1 MHIVYIYLYTYI
13 YTISGLFF
21 GSTVAALGVRMYWK
35 SELKILICP
44 GAVSPNDGGEII
56 SPSSMEPVMRD
67 GISNIPTLHCTLPG
81 NFTHEPINESRIS
94 TKPCTKKTLLLI
106 FTSKSFQLCIW
117 GNFSGGL
124 KLKTQRVLLEF
135 TISGI
140 YKYISHLPFGN
151 LQPKATSHD
160 EDRGSIHQNSR
171 RVVVD
176 INGQPNCIQENHT
189 LGGSS

>member
-1 MHIVYIYLYTYI
+1 MLVYTVYAYIYMHIMYIYLYTYI

-117 GNFSGGL
+117 GNFFRGSEIKDATCFARIHHL
-124 KLKTQRVLLEF
+124 RYLQ
-135 TISGI
+135 I
-140 YKYISHLPFGN
+140 HLPLAVWKPPTQGN
-151 LQPKATSHD
+151 
-160 EDRGSIHQNSR
+160 ESR
-171 RVVVD
+171 WR
-176 INGQPNCIQENHT
+176 
-189 LGGSS
+189 